1 MQIIFYFIC
10 YMVLKKI
17 ICNYGL
23 SLQVAGMFPC
33 SSELGTSPSLLYPF
47 LIELSLKISPEA
59 CDKAKY

>member
-1 MQIIFYFIC
+1 
-10 YMVLKKI
+10 MVLKKI